1 MILAL
6 FHGREPIFE
15 HPIHVFNPFHGR
27 EVKINDRHD
36 TDVCYTCVK
45 SVQNQQIWHG
55 KAGGTVSISA
65 TRAFPCGGSNLLS

>member
-6 FHGREPIFE
+6 FHGREVIFE
-15 HPIHVFNPFHGR
+15 LLIHDFSPFHGR

-36 TDVCYTCVK
+36 TDVWNTCVK
-45 SVQNQQIWHG
+45 PVQNQTIC